1 MIGGVQKKILLNN
14 QFQID
19 HEFLK
24 LLGNESEKNWKLVRE
39 DDRLTKRSADI
50 MWIEWDENGRFKE
63 RHDEI
68 ALGRSLIMS
77 PFSEFFTWQT
87 TPVTDIIAC
96 TDDYIKFITRNS
108 VYELFRITNK
118 K

>member
-1 MIGGVQKKILLNN
+1 
-14 QFQID
+14 
-19 HEFLK
+19 
-24 LLGNESEKNWKLVRE
+24 
-39 DDRLTKRSADI
+39 LTKRSADI

-87 TPVTDIIAC
+87 TPVADIIAC